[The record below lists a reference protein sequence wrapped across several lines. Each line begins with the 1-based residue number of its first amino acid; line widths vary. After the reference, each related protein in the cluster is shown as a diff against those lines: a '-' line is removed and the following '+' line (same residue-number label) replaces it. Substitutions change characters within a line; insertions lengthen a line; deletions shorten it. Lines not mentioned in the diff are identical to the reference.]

1 VRHIGA
7 PTKKTDTRDSNT
19 VEVQILLYFAFNYF
33 EKPLGKYQR
42 QHASNP
48 VLIIPFHLAVLQML
62 RNVATLMVVRAGIIR
77 FQPLENVS
85 LALLLKM

>member
-1 VRHIGA
+1 
-7 PTKKTDTRDSNT
+7 
-19 VEVQILLYFAFNYF
+19 
-33 EKPLGKYQR
+33 
-42 QHASNP
+42 
-48 VLIIPFHLAVLQML
+48 ML